1 MKQDE
6 SALISR
12 QRFSRRLFVK
22 GLAAGGVLSAMPR
35 LLYANT
41 NDTRLGSAPVLSGQE
56 INLIIAETP
65 VNFTGVMR
73 MATTVNGSIPAP
85 TLRLREGEE
94 VTIRVT
100 NRLSVSTSIHWHGII
115 LPYEM
120 DGVPG
125 ISFRG
130 IAPQE
135 TFEYRFTLQQ
145 SGTYWYHSHSGFQEM
160 TGMYGAI
167 IVEPREGESF
177 RAEQDHVI
185 QLSDW
190 SDEDPMSAF
199 SKLKVQSDVYNFNQ
213 PVVGEFLQDAST
225 LGTSGALNKRKMWN
239 QMRMNPT
246 DLADLSATTF
256 TYLMNGMTPA
266 GNWNGLFN
274 KGERVRLR
282 FINGSSNSF
291 YDVRIPGLSMTVV
304 QADGQN
310 VKPVRVDE
318 FRFGPGET
326 YDVLVDPQDDAYTI
340 FAQSM
345 DRSGYASGTLSVRP
359 GMVAAVPELDP
370 VEWLAMTDMMG
381 AMDHSAM
388 KGMDHSTM
396 KGMKGMK
403 GMNDS
408 AMKPAIDHSAMK
420 GMNDSAMKPAIDH
433 SAMKGMNDSAM
444 KPAIDHS
451 AMKGMNDS
459 AMKPAIDHSAMKGM
473 NDSAM
478 KPAMD
483 RSAMKGMDHSA
494 MGHSMETNPLATPSQ
509 TVRHASTEYGPSVDM
524 RVDTPR
530 TNLDDPGI
538 GLRNNGR
545 RVLTLADLRS
555 VTGVLDDDRVPT
567 REIELH
573 LTGNMERYSWSIDG
587 LEFGQSTP
595 VSLLHGERV
604 RVILQNDTMMT
615 HPMHLH
621 GMWSDL
627 ESAEGDLLVRRHT
640 ISVQPAQ
647 RVSFLTTPHE
657 FGRWAWHCHLLFHM
671 DAGMFREVVVS

>member
-6 SALISR
+6 SALISS

-41 NDTRLGSAPVLSGQE
+41 NDTRLGSAPVLSGHE
-56 INLIIAETP
+56 INLVIAETP
-65 VNFTGVMR
+65 VNFTGVTR
-73 MATTVNGSIPAP
+73 MATTINGSIPAP
-85 TLRLREGEE
+85 TLRLREGDE

-100 NRLSVSTSIHWHGII
+100 NRLSVPSSIHWHGII
-115 LPYEM
+115 LPYQM

-167 IVEPREGESF
+167 IVEPREGETF

-190 SDEDPMSAF
+190 TDEDPMSAL

-213 PVVGEFLQDAST
+213 PLVGEFLQDAST
-225 LGTSGALNKRKMWN
+225 LGTSGALEKRKMWN

-291 YDVRIPGLSMTVV
+291 YDVRIPGLSLTVV

-345 DRSGYASGTLSVRP
+345 DRSGYARGTLSVRP
-359 GMVAAVPELDP
+359 GIVAAVPELDP
-370 VEWLAMTDMMG
+370 VEWLTMTDMMG
-381 AMDHSAM
+381 AMDHSTMKGMDHSAM
-388 KGMDHSTM
+388 KGMDHS
-396 KGMKGMK
+396 
-403 GMNDS
+403 
-408 AMKPAIDHSAMK
+408 
-420 GMNDSAMKPAIDH
+420 
-433 SAMKGMNDSAM
+433 
-444 KPAIDHS
+444 
-451 AMKGMNDS
+451 
-459 AMKPAIDHSAMKGM
+459 
-473 NDSAM
+473 
-478 KPAMD
+478 
-483 RSAMKGMDHSA
+483 AMKGMDHSA
-494 MGHSMETNPLATPSQ
+494 MTPAMDHSTMKGMDHSAMKGMDHTMPAMDHSAMGHNMETNPLGTPSQ

-595 VSLLHGERV
+595 VSLHHGERV